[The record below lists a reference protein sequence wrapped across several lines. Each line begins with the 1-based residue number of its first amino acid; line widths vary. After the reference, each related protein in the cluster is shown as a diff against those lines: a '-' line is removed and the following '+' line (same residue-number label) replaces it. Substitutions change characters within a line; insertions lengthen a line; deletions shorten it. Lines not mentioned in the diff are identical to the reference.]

1 MGSQPQV
8 EVLLAFEEACGERQ
22 HSAFAPIFVNVSE
35 GLTDTAC
42 ACLAAKAQ
50 ERCILSPHARA

>member
-1 MGSQPQV
+1 M

-42 ACLAAKAQ
+42 ACLAA
-50 ERCILSPHARA
+50 RHRNDIFFHPMRVPD